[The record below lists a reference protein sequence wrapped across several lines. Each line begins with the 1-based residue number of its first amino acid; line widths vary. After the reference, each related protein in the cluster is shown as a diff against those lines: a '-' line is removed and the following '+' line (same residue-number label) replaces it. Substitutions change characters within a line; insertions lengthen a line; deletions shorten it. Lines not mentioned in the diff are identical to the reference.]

1 MGIRIGIMHVIPAE
15 ENTPAAEVIKSW
27 NSLLRKNMDLVK
39 AEGTEVTFQTPRGGL
54 KSIHSFQ
61 YKYLNILSDIETLFG
76 YIELEKSGKYD
87 AIIGMCFFDPLM
99 REARQALDVPFI
111 GPAEVAMRMATMMGI
126 RFGVVCTGTGTIW
139 NMRDLIHQYNLDNY
153 SVGVRPLPV
162 NFDDQIKALTDART
176 NIEGFIKVSKELV
189 ADGAEIILPGCM
201 IMDPVLRLAPGC
213 EKEYPNG
220 VNEVDGVPIMNITA
234 LVIKVAE
241 AFASLKKAGLPWIS
255 RKLYYKSPKGD
266 ERALRDAASVLKY
279 KGPGFWLD

>member
-1 MGIRIGIMHVIPAE
+1 MGIKIGIMHVIPAE

-27 NSLLRKNMDLVK
+27 NSLLRKNIDLVK
-39 AEGTEVTFQTPRGGL
+39 AEGTEVTFQTPRRGL
-54 KSIHSFQ
+54 KSVHSFQ

-76 YIELEKSGKYD
+76 YIELEKSEKYD

-111 GPAEVAMRMATMMGI
+111 GPAEVAMRMAAMMG
-126 RFGVVCTGTGTIW
+126 RTFGVVCTGTGTIW
-139 NMRDLIHQYNLDNY
+139 NMKALIHQYNLDDY

-162 NFDDQIKALTDART
+162 DPDEQINALTDARE
-176 NIEGFIKVSKELV
+176 NIKGFIKVSKELV

-201 IMDPVLRLAPGC
+201 IMDPILSLAPRC

-220 VNEVDGVPIMNITA
+220 LKEVDGVPIMNVTA

-241 AFASLKKAGLPWIS
+241 AFVSLKKAGLPWIS

-266 ERALRDAASVLKY
+266 ERALQDAASVLEY
-279 KGPGFWLD
+279 RGPGFWLD